1 MPSNL
6 PVDAGRLWDDI
17 MALAAIT
24 DPEKPYT
31 RRSFG
36 ALFSAR
42 P

>member
-17 MALAAIT
+17 VALAPKT

-31 RRSFG
+31 R
-36 ALFSAR
+36 
-42 P
+42 